1 MILTD
6 NKPFFLSTSKELC
19 KKIVKMS
26 RNNDY
31 TTGSL
36 LDFSYHQNYH
46 KLIGIDLS
54 GEANTS
60 ILQQINY
67 VGKLEKDDGA
77 TMFFVSK
84 NQEKTIVNFSLD
96 LLIVTE

>member
-6 NKPFFLSTSKELC
+6 NKPFSGQPAKNFV
-19 KKIVKMS
+19 KKFVKMS

-31 TTGSL
+31 RTGSL

-46 KLIGIDLS
+46 KLIGIDVS
-54 GEANTS
+54 GETNTS

-77 TMFFVSK
+77 TIFFVSK
-84 NQEKTIVNFSLD
+84 NQEKTILNFS
-96 LLIVTE
+96 

>member
-6 NKPFFLSTSKELC
+6 NKPFSGQPAKNFV
-19 KKIVKMS
+19 KKFVKMS

-46 KLIGIDLS
+46 KLIGIDVS
-54 GEANTS
+54 GETNTS

-77 TMFFVSK
+77 TMLFVSK
-84 NQEKTIVNFSLD
+84 NQEKTILNFS
-96 LLIVTE
+96 

>member
-6 NKPFFLSTSKELC
+6 NKPFSGQPAKNFV
-19 KKIVKMS
+19 KKFVKMS

-54 GEANTS
+54 GETNTS

-77 TMFFVSK
+77 TIFFVSK
-84 NQEKTIVNFSLD
+84 NQEKTMANFS
-96 LLIVTE
+96 